1 MLERIDYIPK
11 EYFQGKLMS
20 QLVIDTKEAAR
31 LAEAHSLLREKML
44 LWMPDEGVYCSA
56 LLYGVTARRCD
67 HSTLD
72 RVAGQEP
79 CPAIGLV
86 VQGSRCFEAGGNQ
99 YHCYEQNC
107 FIDMGGE
114 TDLRQITSA
123 SMGSPYLSISLALDT
138 HIIRWLAKNSRF
150 SLPFCKKLPSSIV
163 THADLGI
170 LDAFRRLVDLIANP
184 ELFFCLAPLIVREIH
199 YRILSGPLG
208 GNIRKLYVGQEFG
221 RHNTSNSI

>member
-1 MLERIDYIPK
+1 
-11 EYFQGKLMS
+11 MS
-20 QLVIDTKEAAR
+20 QFVVDTKEAAR

-44 LWMPDEGVYCSA
+44 LWMPSEGVYCSA
-56 LLYGVTARRCD
+56 LLCGFTARRCD
-67 HSTLD
+67 HSAVD
-72 RVAGQEP
+72 RVVGQEP

-86 VQGSRCFEAGGNQ
+86 VQGSKCFEADGNQ
-99 YHCYEQNC
+99 YHCCERNC
-107 FIDMGGE
+107 FIDMGGK
-114 TDLRQITSA
+114 TDLRQITYA

-138 HIIRWLAKNSRF
+138 HILGWLVKNSRF

-199 YRILSGPLG
+199 YRILIGPLG
-208 GNIRKLYVGQEFG
+208 GNIRKLYVGQEF
-221 RHNTSNSI
+221 RLHNASSSI